1 MIFPLYRSRD
11 LSQLSLGGEAE
22 NQAAEAA
29 SVDEANYE
37 DVQEEED
44 DEVQEEE
51 EEDEEAQEEAEE
63 NAEPENTDLKIDI
76 ENVDKEKGVATVEMT
91 NLFGLLP
98 RPSAVSA
105 TSRPPP
111 TPTDFELT
119 SDGLPAGWAMQL
131 MKSGR
136 TLFIDNRNQVF
147 SLKPIQ
153 NPFFYLFF
161 WEMRKAR

>member
-1 MIFPLYRSRD
+1 LIVRLIKLPFRSRD

-44 DEVQEEE
+44 DQVQEEYEEE
-51 EEDEEAQEEAEE
+51 EEDAEE
-63 NAEPENTDLKIDI
+63 EPAEPENTDHKIDIDI
-76 ENVDKEKGVATVEMT
+76 ENVVDKEKGVATVEMT

-98 RPSAVSA
+98 RPSAVTSSM
-105 TSRPPP
+105 SRPPP

-119 SDGLPAGWAMQL
+119 SDGLPPGWAMQL

-136 TLFIDNRNQVF
+136 TLFIDNRNQVI
-147 SLKPIQ
+147 SI
-153 NPFFYLFF
+153 
-161 WEMRKAR
+161 